1 MIGVESLTKSYGSTI
16 AVDDMSFVAHSGR
29 VTGLLGR
36 NGAGKSTTLRILL
49 GLSRPDHGSA
59 TFDGTPYRELA
70 DPLRT
75 VGAILEDPA
84 FHPGQT
90 GLTHLRAMACAA
102 KLPTRRVE
110 EVLGQVELGD
120 AGRRR
125 VGGYSLGMRQRLGLA
140 AAMIGNP
147 ATLVLDEPQNGLDPQ
162 GIQWLRL
169 LLRRLA
175 AEGRTVLVSSHVLAE
190 VAQLADDA
198 VIVAGGRVVS
208 AAPIAELLQPSRDVF
223 VGADR
228 LNRLAE
234 LLTVEASGVAPGGP
248 GRLRVTGCRP
258 ERVAAIAA
266 EHGIA
271 IRELSS
277 ATIGLEDVFLALTG
291 TETDQGGQR

>member
-1 MIGVESLTKSYGSTI
+1 MIGVKSLTKSYGSTI

-90 GLTHLRAMACAA
+90 GLTHLRALACAA

-110 EVLGQVELGD
+110 EVLGQVELSD

-228 LNRLAE
+228 LSLDPPPRL
-234 LLTVEASGVAPGGP
+234 LRGP
-248 GRLRVTGCRP
+248 D
-258 ERVAAIAA
+258 AA
-266 EHGIA
+266 
-271 IRELSS
+271 R
-277 ATIGLEDVFLALTG
+277 
-291 TETDQGGQR
+291 